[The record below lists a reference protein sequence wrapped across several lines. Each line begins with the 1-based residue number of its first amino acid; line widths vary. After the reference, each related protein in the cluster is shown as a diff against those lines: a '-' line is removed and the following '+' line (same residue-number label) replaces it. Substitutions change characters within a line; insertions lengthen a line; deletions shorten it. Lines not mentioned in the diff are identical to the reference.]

1 MKEQVVLEV
10 QQSVVRQTDGSFFT
24 LSCYNARSVSYSFG
38 IIVRDGVFLLGRVY
52 MGFKPFK
59 SSKMDNAM
67 KIDLMISSCHGLSP
81 ISMMI

>member
-1 MKEQVVLEV
+1 MEVFSPCLAIMHVL
-10 QQSVVRQTDGSFFT
+10 
-24 LSCYNARSVSYSFG
+24 CH
-38 IIVRDGVFLLGRVY
+38 IVLGLLLGMVFFLLGRVY